1 MGLGTGGLHTQAIR
15 KSFFLFD
22 FPEVERKQGSGQLLV
37 LGWAKLGREV
47 TQAPGLHYLSL
58 QT

>member
-15 KSFFLFD
+15 KSFFLLD
-22 FPEVERKQGSGQLLV
+22 FPKEERRQGSGQPLV
-37 LGWAKLGREV
+37 LSWAKLGGEV
-47 TQAPGLHYLSL
+47 TQAPGPHYLSL